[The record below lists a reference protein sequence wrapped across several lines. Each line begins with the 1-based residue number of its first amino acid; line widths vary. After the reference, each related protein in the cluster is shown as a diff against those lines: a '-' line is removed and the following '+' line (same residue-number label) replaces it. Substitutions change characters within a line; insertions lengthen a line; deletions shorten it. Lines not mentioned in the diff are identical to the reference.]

1 MATTSSNVE
10 MEKLETE
17 SSAPSHLAPDVTS
30 SNDRGDL
37 PPTTAPVNGA
47 STAASAK
54 QSKSHQRKA
63 DDDEIIP
70 IHDWIYH
77 LMFGLYS
84 VYFRIGKWEIHGQEN
99 VPPTGPVII
108 APNHVSL
115 LDPPL
120 VGAATPRLVTTMGK
134 VELFEK
140 KTLGIKVLGF
150 VIQHMGTFPVRRG
163 TPDRR
168 AIRRA
173 QQVLKDGGALVIF
186 PEGTRTRTG
195 QLGPAEL
202 GMAMI
207 AHMTQTPIV
216 PVYLKNT
223 DGCFSP
229 MHPGFRLVKAEV
241 FYGKPLLF
249 EEEFQQR
256 ANRATLQSMTDQVMG
271 AIAQMRDAS
280 NYPPQIKR

>member
-1 MATTSSNVE
+1 
-10 MEKLETE
+10 MEKIKTE
-17 SSAPSHLAPDVTS
+17 SVSHPAPDAVSPVATDNS
-30 SNDRGDL
+30 PS
-37 PPTTAPVNGA
+37 PTTANGNSPAVA
-47 STAASAK
+47 SKQSAK
-54 QSKSHQRKA
+54 SSKRKA

-84 VYFRIGKWEIHGQEN
+84 IYFRIGKWEIHGQEN
-99 VPPTGPVII
+99 VPLTGPLII

-134 VELFEK
+134 VELFQK

-150 VIQHMGTFPVRRG
+150 IIQHMGTFPVRRG

-173 QQVLKDGGALVIF
+173 QQVLRDGGALVIF

-249 EEEFQQR
+249 KEEFQQR
-256 ANRATLQSMTDQVMG
+256 ANRATLQAMTDQVMN
-271 AIAQMRDAS
+271 AIAQMRDES
-280 NYPPQIKR
+280 NQNR